1 MALYDGTNLEEINL
15 GTVIN
20 DGTGDDLH
28 EAFRKV
34 KGNLEFLYSNSN
46 VPVTGANL
54 GSGAP
59 VFSAKNGGNLEFR
72 SIVAGSNMAVTYN
85 GTSITV
91 STTGTITANLTGNVT
106 GNLTGNVTG
115 NVVGR
120 IRTGGLEALN
130 PFVDVSDLNRT
141 INTFDYG
148 SIVVTFTN
156 PIRYLMHEVGTD
168 MGSITTPNPIG
179 IDAGTI

>member
-34 KGNLEFLYSNSN
+34 KDSLEFLYINSN
-46 VPVTGANL
+46 VPVTGVNL

-59 VFSAKNGGNLEFR
+59 VFSAKNGGNLELR
-72 SIVAGSNMAVTYN
+72 SIVAGTNMAVTYN
-85 GTSITV
+85 STSITV

-106 GNLTGNVTG
+106 GNVTGNLTGNVIGLARSGG
-115 NVVGR
+115 N
-120 IRTGGLEALN
+120 INLN
-130 PFVDVSDLNRT
+130 PFVNINDLDRT

-148 SIVVTFTN
+148 SIVQTFYNPVAYLLSVTDS
-156 PIRYLMHEVGTD
+156 D
-168 MGSITTPNPIG
+168 MGTIEFPNPIN